1 MSGNL
6 FIVSAPSGAG
16 KSSLVSALLAED
28 QRVVLS
34 VSFTTRAPRPG
45 ELSGREYHFVDAAT
59 FQAMLARGDFLE
71 SAEVHGNRYGTSRR
85 WIAETRERGRDIIL
99 EIDWQGAEQVRKVF
113 PDAVSVFILPPPP
126 FLAELERRLRG
137 RKQDSEEAIQRRLRD
152 AREEIR
158 HVSDFDYVIINKEFD
173 QARQDLAALVRATRL
188 KLSRQSAK
196 HPEIFNSF
204 G

>member
-16 KSSLVSALLAED
+16 KSSLVSAVLAED